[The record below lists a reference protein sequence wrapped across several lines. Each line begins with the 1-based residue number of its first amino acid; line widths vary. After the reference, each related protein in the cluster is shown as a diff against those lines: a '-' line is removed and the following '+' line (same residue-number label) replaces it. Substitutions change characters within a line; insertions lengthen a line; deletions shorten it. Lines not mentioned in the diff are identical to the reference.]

1 MSFSACKQKEKRRFA
16 PTVYPTGGA
25 LRRVPRRAPL
35 FMAMLTG
42 FSLLGA
48 SPLYAASDEEV
59 EALKAEIQR
68 LRQELA
74 VERGEAQ
81 QPGAP
86 AVGTQPVV
94 AAPQIDEPQSLDAV
108 VVRSRHRLERLQDVP
123 VSVAVVTGT
132 ELERESATDL
142 DAITKRIGNFSWNP
156 GNARTSSLS
165 LRGLGKQSQTDAMD
179 PSVGINVDDVAYSY
193 NPLSSFDLFDVDT
206 IEVLRGPQGTLFGKN
221 AILGVL
227 KIRNKRPTFTPEA
240 NYSITFGENQRLIT
254 KGAVGGAL
262 VDGLLAYRGA
272 FQYDRGNGYIKNR
285 YRDTLGHSL
294 GNTDRAAGRVQFL
307 LTPNPDFDARLS
319 VELAPRTAAEGFNS
333 LYTYTPRPK
342 YYADGSLNTSLDVEQ
357 RLGRDWFRQQSSYS
371 YEKDYLYNASVNADH
386 QTPNFTDTKS
396 AAVELNWRVAGYTLT
411 SITGY
416 KDFRFQVRNDDGTPF
431 HASERGGGHVDKFE
445 QYSQEF
451 RIASELGGRV
461 DYQGGLLLLGTK
473 NNYDTSTGFGS
484 DAGAWF
490 ASNTQYN
497 RLYGTN
503 DPLTYAR
510 NSMLLQ
516 NSLNNLRRSSF
527 QEITNKSAA
536 LFAQANWHIVDALTL
551 TSGLRFTREDRQN
564 VTKNLIV
571 EQGFGAALNPVAVNG
586 IQMGGFDNDS
596 TGALTAANNTAQ
608 LQLADQVA
616 RDYFGVD
623 TYNALSSYQ
632 KQQVA
637 DAKTL
642 RRTNMGVLWS
652 KTKAK
657 SFRKIQPTWL
667 LSPSYK
673 INEDLTTYVSV
684 QYGEK
689 AGIAQTTNGVSAP
702 VKPEKT
708 TSYEVGFKSTLL
720 NKTLILNANAYRSD
734 IRDYQQAV
742 QVLDEYTTNAN
753 FAAGD
758 PTTAYTSATG
768 NVDKVQVTGLEI
780 DAVYSGIRNLSL
792 RFSGAYND
800 AEYKKFPNSARPAEL
815 PASYGPY
822 IDVSGQTL
830 PGAAKVSFSLG
841 AEYHRPVFGNKLFH
855 TSFNTFYTSKYKSD
869 NSLSEYSWIKAHSI
883 TDFSIGIGKQDRSFD
898 VSLLVKNL
906 FDDDTPLAKTWNS
919 YMPSPPRW
927 IGIVFTGSL

>member
-1 MSFSACKQKEKRRFA
+1 MRTPQVFLPTHRQKAFRH
-16 PTVYPTGGA
+16 T
-25 LRRVPRRAPL
+25 PL
-35 FMAMLTG
+35 VAAMIAGL
-42 FSLLGA
+42 SLMGA
-48 SPLYAASDEEV
+48 SPLYAADDAEV
-59 EALKAEIQR
+59 KALKAEINR

-74 VERGEAQ
+74 TQRGETPPA
-81 QPGAP
+81 AP
-86 AVGTQPVV
+86 AAATSESATPV
-94 AAPQIDEPQSLDAV
+94 AAPQSYSPDEPQALGAV
-108 VVRSRHRLERLQDVP
+108 VIRSRARHQLEKLQDVP
-123 VSVAVVTGT
+123 ISVAVVTGS
-132 ELERESATDL
+132 ELDREGASDI
-142 DAITKRIGNFSWNP
+142 DAIAKRIGNFSWNP

-193 NPLSSFDLFDVDT
+193 NPLSSFNLFDVDT

-227 KIRNKRPTFTPEA
+227 KVRNKRPTFTPEA
-240 NYSITFGENQRLIT
+240 DYSIAFGENQRVIT

-262 VDGLLAYRGA
+262 VDGVLAWRGA
-272 FQYDRGNGYIKNR
+272 FQYDRGDGYLRNK
-285 YRDTLGHSL
+285 YRDSLGHSL

-319 VELAPRTAAEGFNS
+319 VEVAPKTAAEGFNS

-342 YYADGSLNTSLDVEQ
+342 FYADGTKNTSLDVEQ
-357 RLGRDWFRQQSSYS
+357 RLARDWFRQQTSYS
-371 YEKDYLYNASVNADH
+371 YERDYLYQNASVNADH
-386 QTPNFTDTKS
+386 QTPNVTDTKS
-396 AAVELNWRVAGYTLT
+396 ASAELNWRVQGHTLT

-451 RIASELGGRV
+451 RISSELGGRV
-461 DYQGGLLLLGTK
+461 DYQGGLLFLSTK

-497 RLYGTN
+497 RLYGAN
-503 DPLTYAR
+503 DPSTYAR

-536 LFAQANWHIVDALTL
+536 IFAQANWHVADALTL
-551 TSGLRFTREDRQN
+551 TSGIRFTRENREN
-564 VTKNLIV
+564 ITKNLIV
-571 EQGFGAALNPVAVNG
+571 EQGFGAALNPASVNG
-586 IQMGGFDNDS
+586 INLGGFDSDTVGNLV
-596 TGALTAANNTAQ
+596 TGANTANQ
-608 LQLADQVA
+608 LQLADHVA
-616 RDYFGVD
+616 RNYFGAAN
-623 TYNALSSYQ
+623 YAALTTYQ

-642 RRTNMGVLWS
+642 RRTNMGVLWG

-657 SFRKIQPTWL
+657 SFRKTQPTWL

-673 INEDLTTYVSV
+673 INEDLTTYISV

-689 AGIAQTTNGVSAP
+689 AGIAQTTNGVNNP

-708 TSYEVGFKSTLL
+708 TSYEIGFKSTLL
-720 NKTLILNANAYRSD
+720 NKTLVLNANLYRNN

-758 PTTAYTSATG
+758 PTTVYTSATG
-768 NVDKVQVTGLEI
+768 NVKKVQVNGLEI
-780 DAVYSGIRNLSL
+780 DATYTGIRNLSL

-800 AEYKKFPNSARPAEL
+800 AKYKKFPNSARPAEL

-822 IDVSGQTL
+822 VDVSGQTL
-830 PGAAKVSFSLG
+830 PGAAKYSFSVG
-841 AEYHRPVFGNKLFH
+841 AEYRKPVLGDKEFH
-855 TSFNTFYTSKYKSD
+855 ASFNTFYTSKYKSD
-869 NSLSEYSWIKAHSI
+869 NSLSEYSWIEGHSI
-883 TDFSIGIGKQDRSFD
+883 TDLSIGLGRLDRSAD
-898 VSLLVKNL
+898 VTLLVKNA
-906 FDDDTPLAKTWNS
+906 FDDDTPLARAWDR

-927 IGIVFTGSL
+927 IGIQFSGKF